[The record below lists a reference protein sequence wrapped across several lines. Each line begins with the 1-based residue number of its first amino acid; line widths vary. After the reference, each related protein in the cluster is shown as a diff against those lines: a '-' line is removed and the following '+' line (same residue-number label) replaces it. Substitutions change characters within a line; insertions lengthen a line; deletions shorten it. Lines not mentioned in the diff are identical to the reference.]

1 MFSMFKR
8 KRRTRPFKRT
18 RIRSAYFLLSLA
30 MKKRSTWVGSLLL
43 LLPLFFVGIKKEG
56 RVHRVEEKKKKHK
69 RSVQLSLSLPLPI
82 EERERERS
90 TDLSS
95 I

>member
-1 MFSMFKR
+1 
-8 KRRTRPFKRT
+8 
-18 RIRSAYFLLSLA
+18 